1 MFYWIQAFLLQVP
14 SLEKGIIGTIV
25 YTIIGLIMCVIGFK
39 VVDWLIP
46 GHLARQ
52 IAEEKNLAAGIVAAA
67 LILGICIIIAAAIV
81 G

>member
-1 MFYWIQAFLLQVP
+1 MTHYISTLLVQIP
-14 SLEKGIIGTIV
+14 ALEKGIVGTIV
-25 YTIIGLIMCVIGFK
+25 YSLIGLIICIIGFK

-52 IAEEKNLAAGIVAAA
+52 IAEEKNMAAALVAAA
-67 LILGICIIIAAAIV
+67 LILGICIIIAAAIA

>member
-14 SLEKGIIGTIV
+14 ALEKGIIGTIV
-25 YTIIGLIMCVIGFK
+25 YTIIGLIMCVVGFK

>member
-1 MFYWIQAFLLQVP
+1 MLDIATLLLQIP
-14 SLEKGIIGTIV
+14 ALEKGIVGTLV
-25 YTIIGLIMCVIGFK
+25 YTIIGLVMCVIGFK

-52 IAEEKNLAAGIVAAA
+52 IAEEKNVAAAIVAAA

>member
-1 MFYWIQAFLLQVP
+1 MLNWIHALMFQIPA
-14 SLEKGIIGTIV
+14 LEKGIIGTIV
-25 YTIIGLIMCVIGFK
+25 YTVLGLIMCVIGFK

>member
-1 MFYWIQAFLLQVP
+1 MFHLIHAFLLQIP
-14 SLEKGIIGTIV
+14 ALEKGIVGTIV
-25 YTIIGLIMCVIGFK
+25 YTILGLIMCVIGFK

>member
-1 MFYWIQAFLLQVP
+1 MLYWIHALMLQIP
-14 SLEKGIIGTIV
+14 ALEKGIIGTIV
-25 YTIIGLIMCVIGFK
+25 YTVLGLIMCVIGFK